1 MKKKLLAISFLLL
14 SVAVGALNDV
24 FSRYALQTLSPGEV
38 TLLRYFFATLTIL
51 PFMLKKREYFRT
63 KNLLVHFIR
72 GFVYYIAATLWVMG
86 IDKTLLSSAV
96 VIGFSSPFFIML
108 LCYFFLGERVSLR
121 CVCTSIISFLAI
133 VYTIDLHS
141 LNFRSASSLLLFSC
155 IFFAI
160 SDFLNKKFVNSEPD
174 MTMVFYFNLF
184 AFLISIPFVLTTF
197 VMPSMRDLFFTFC
210 LGASAN
216 CLLYFLLRAFM
227 LSDASFLSPFRFF
240 EFIFSAFFAYIFF
253 SEIPDYK
260 CYIAM
265 VVIFCCNF
273 FLFIEPMEEDN
284 IGGKK

>member
-1 MKKKLLAISFLLL
+1 MSF
-14 SVAVGALNDV
+14 
-24 FSRYALQTLSPGEV
+24 
-38 TLLRYFFATLTIL
+38 
-51 PFMLKKREYFRT
+51 
-63 KNLLVHFIR
+63 
-72 GFVYYIAATLWVMG
+72 
-86 IDKTLLSSAV
+86 
-96 VIGFSSPFFIML
+96 
-108 LCYFFLGERVSLR
+108 R
-121 CVCTSIISFLAI
+121 CVCTSIISFIAI

-155 IFFAI
+155 IFFAL

-273 FLFIEPMEEDN
+273 FLFMEPREEDN
-284 IGGKK
+284 IVEKK